1 MEQIQ
6 DQNGH
11 HDHGALEPDE
21 EMLVLDQSS
30 CPALTQFGDAVD
42 RADENA
48 KSRQRQRDQEDPE
61 LGAASQRRVFR
72 IQGRIAHRLHP
83 PECLDC
89 EIHTQQLEYEQRED
103 LEGQSR
109 DHDVIAGIGA
119 LVLVAGCG
127 CHAAADCLEQ
137 EGDDVARDEDARVG
151 EGFDVRVFG
160 AKGRDDAGE
169 GEVDAGREEGWS
181 DGQADDL
188 HEETGL

>member
-6 DQNGH
+6 DQHGH
-11 HDHGALEPDE
+11 HDHGALEANE
-21 EMLVLDQSS
+21 KVLVLDQSAR
-30 CPALTQFGDAVD
+30 PALTQFGDAVD
-42 RADENA
+42 RSDENA

-72 IQGRIAHRLHP
+72 IQGRIAQSVHP
-83 PECLDC
+83 PERLDC
-89 EIHTQQLEYEQRED
+89 EIQTQQLEHEQRED
-103 LEGQSR
+103 LERQSR

-119 LVLVAGCG
+119 LVLVAGHG

-160 AKGRDDAGE
+160 AKGCDDAGE
-169 GEVDAGREEGWS
+169 GEVDAGCEEGGS